1 MLDHA
6 NKPALGLVTLIAGV
20 ALFSTVEVLSK
31 LIGTRV
37 SPWLL
42 VFLRFFITGLVLL
55 ALAGRDLPRRLAALN
70 RRDYG
75 LFAFNGFVSIALA
88 ISLFHLAL
96 LVFEKAASCA
106 VVFSANPIFV
116 MLLARFINREPLTWP
131 KAAAVLSG
139 AVGVAFFAWE
149 SGAFT
154 LQSLRAGLIAV
165 SALLFSAGICISRR
179 VIHSLRRVH
188 SHGVHDVVW
197 QPDGAALGGVEF
209 VAYRAGGIAF
219 RPGRWCWRWYCPAPR
234 WPMAQVAGGL
244 HHCTAFQASMPF
256 FLKPVLASLLAMV
269 WLGEELNLFMV
280 LGSLC
285 ILSGLVITV
294 VFSAGAPALDPC
306 VRKVLAKTR
315 AKFGLQ

>member
-1 MLDHA
+1 MLNHL
-6 NKPALGLVTLIAGV
+6 NKPALGLVALIAGV

-31 LIGTRV
+31 LIGARV
-37 SPWLL
+37 SPGLL

-55 ALAGRDLPRRLAALN
+55 ALVGRDLPRRLAALG
-70 RRDYG
+70 RRDYA

-116 MLLARFINREPLTWP
+116 MLLARFINREPLSWP

-154 LQSLRAGLIAV
+154 LQSLQALGLIAV

-179 VIHSLRRVH
+179 VIHRYGVFILMGFTTLFGSLMVLPWA
-188 SHGVHDVVW
+188 VW
-197 QPDGAALGGVEF
+197 SLWRTGPAGLLSAWPLVLALVLPGTTL
-209 VAYRAGGIAF
+209 AYGL
-219 RPGRWCWRWYCPAPR
+219 YYY
-234 WPMAQVAGGL
+234 GL

-294 VFSAGAPALDPC
+294 VFGRRSGA
-306 VRKVLAKTR
+306 
-315 AKFGLQ
+315 